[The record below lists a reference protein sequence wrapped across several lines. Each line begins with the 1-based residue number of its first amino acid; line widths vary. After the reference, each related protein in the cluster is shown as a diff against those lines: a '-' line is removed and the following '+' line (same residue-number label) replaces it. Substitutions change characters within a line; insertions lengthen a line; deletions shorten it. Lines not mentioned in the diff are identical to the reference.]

1 VAADNSGVSRELM
14 KVGGLLPINFRGAS
28 YNIPVGVW
36 VPAEY
41 PTRPPTPYVTP
52 TPQMDVV
59 KGHQHVGGDGMC
71 YFPYCNQWNQG
82 SNVVGLVQCMQEAF
96 SQHPPVTARAPGAAQ
111 TAPAPAPVPPPQ
123 IYQQPVQP
131 RSAPAPAP
139 VPAPAPAPAPGVGE
153 EEQKVQARIVEAMNE
168 KRTKLQEEYDE
179 LEADKQRLEAGRT
192 QLDQGLQGLRE
203 EKDGLQRHLEWLH
216 QQNAELQTWLDQH
229 PADQID
235 PDKIVE
241 AVDPL
246 SAQLLEETAKDD
258 AIDDTLYAL
267 QSVRDPALV
276 PLPFP
281 KPRHSAQWRMDCAGV
296 FFEGG

>member
-1 VAADNSGVSRELM
+1 
-14 KVGGLLPINFRGAS
+14 
-28 YNIPVGVW
+28 
-36 VPAEY
+36 
-41 PTRPPTPYVTP
+41 
-52 TPQMDVV
+52 MDVV
-59 KGHQHVGGDGMC
+59 KGHQHVGADGMC

-82 SNVVGLVQCMQEAF
+82 SNVVGLVQVMQEAF

-131 RSAPAPAP
+131 HSAPAPAP
-139 VPAPAPAPAPGVGE
+139 VPAPAPAPAPGVGA
-153 EEQKVQARIVEAMNE
+153 EEQKVQAKIVEAMNGR
-168 KRTKLQEEYDE
+168 RTELQKEYDE
-179 LEADKQRLEAGRT
+179 LDADRQRLEAGRA

-216 QQNAELQTWLDQH
+216 QQNAELQRWLDEH
-229 PADQID
+229 PAEEID
-235 PDKIVE
+235 PDTIVE

-267 QSVRDPALV
+267 QNVRNPALACA
-276 PLPFP
+276 FP
-281 KPRHSAQWRMDCAGV
+281 EVKGLNGEWIASGV
-296 FFEGG
+296 FIQSG

>member
-1 VAADNSGVSRELM
+1 
-14 KVGGLLPINFRGAS
+14 
-28 YNIPVGVW
+28 
-36 VPAEY
+36 
-41 PTRPPTPYVTP
+41 
-52 TPQMDVV
+52 MDVV
-59 KGHQHVGGDGMC
+59 KGHQHVDAAGMC

-82 SNVVGLVQCMQEAF
+82 SNVVGLMQVMQETF

-131 RSAPAPAP
+131 HSAPAPAP

-216 QQNAELQTWLDQH
+216 QQNAELQTWLDEH

-267 QSVRDPALV
+267 QSVRNPALV
-276 PLPFP
+276 PLPVP

>member
-1 VAADNSGVSRELM
+1 
-14 KVGGLLPINFRGAS
+14 
-28 YNIPVGVW
+28 
-36 VPAEY
+36 
-41 PTRPPTPYVTP
+41 
-52 TPQMDVV
+52 MDVV
-59 KGHQHVGGDGMC
+59 KGHQHVGADGMC

-82 SNVVGLVQCMQEAF
+82 SNVVGLVQVMQEAF

-131 RSAPAPAP
+131 HSAPAPAP
-139 VPAPAPAPAPGVGE
+139 VPAPAPAPAPGVGA
-153 EEQKVQARIVEAMNE
+153 EEQKVQAKIVEAMNGR
-168 KRTKLQEEYDE
+168 RTELQKEYDE
-179 LEADKQRLEAGRT
+179 LDADRQRLEAGRA

-216 QQNAELQTWLDQH
+216 QQNAELQRWLDEH
-229 PADQID
+229 PAEEID
-235 PDKIVE
+235 PDTIVE

-267 QSVRDPALV
+267 QNVRNPALAS
-276 PLPFP
+276 PFP
-281 KPRHSAQWRMDCAGV
+281 EVNHRAQWRMDLQAFSSKADETSDPAV
-296 FFEGG
+296 QRTDLAHYLKEVQRLSKMQFRSKVLKEKIEERRQVIHASR